1 MRNFLFGQRVLRAGA
16 RLWWLNVYN
25 SNGHLPIPRDAP
37 SIRSG
42 RIDADRVLLVG
53 NGAAGGWMVATY
65 GLALAGQLAA
75 AVQRATGRGCDL
87 DQVGDEVMNVR
98 SAPSWIGKRTL
109 VDYDVVVVVLGMSD
123 AVRLTSASEWRAGL
137 TGLLEKL
144 LRDTRDGARV
154 VMTGIE
160 PVHMSRV
167 FRGPYAMLAQ
177 RNADRLN
184 EITRELA
191 STYEQV
197 DYVDLL
203 EPDPG
208 AGVAG
213 PGKVYAS
220 WATTLTSVVTA
231 ALNRAPARPQGES
244 LPALP
249 VRGTPVSPGVE
260 WDQIKKLLERAKSEF
275 RADVAWIS
283 TLDGDRVTIPV
294 ASIGNSPAEVPLDL
308 TFCAH
313 TMQQDGTMVIPNAK
327 RDPRFRGNP
336 FLEVVHFEFY
346 AGHRLEDATG
356 ATIGTFCVASIR
368 PRRASA
374 INLHTFADYA
384 QKAETELALVQDA
397 AVSEPLTST
406 GRDAAKVRGA
416 RRGTT
421 LMP

>member
-1 MRNFLFGQRVLRAGA
+1 MKNFVFWQRLLRAGA

-42 RIDADRVLLVG
+42 RSDADRVLLVG

-98 SAPSWIGKRTL
+98 SAPAWIGKRSLT
-109 VDYDVVVVVLGMSD
+109 DYDVVVVVLGMSD
-123 AVRLTSASEWRAGL
+123 AARLTSAAEWRAGL
-137 TGLLEKL
+137 TGLLERVT
-144 LRDTRDGARV
+144 RDTRDGVRV
-154 VMTGIE
+154 VVTGIE

-184 EITRELA
+184 EVTRELA

-203 EPDPG
+203 EPDLG
-208 AGVAG
+208 SGRAG
-213 PGKVYAS
+213 PGAVYAS
-220 WATTLTSVVTA
+220 WANTLTTAVTA
-231 ALNRAPARPQGES
+231 ALDRATARQTGEP

-249 VRGTPVSPGVE
+249 VRGMPVTPGVE
-260 WDQIKKLLERAKSEF
+260 WDQIKRLLDSAKSEF

-294 ASIGNSPAEVPLDL
+294 ASIGNSPSEVPLDL

-313 TMQQDGTMVIPNAK
+313 TMQQDGTMVVPNAK

-356 ATIGTFCVASIR
+356 NAIGTFCVASIR

-374 INLHTFADYA
+374 VNVHTFADYA
-384 QKAETELALVQDA
+384 QKAETELALVHGPA
-397 AVSEPLTST
+397 SAHEPSPSS
-406 GRDAAKVRGA
+406 GRVAAKVSSA
-416 RRGTT
+416 R
-421 LMP
+421 

>member
-1 MRNFLFGQRVLRAGA
+1 MRNSVFGQRLLRAGA

-25 SNGHLPIPRDAP
+25 SNGHRPIPRDAP

-42 RIDADRVLLVG
+42 RPDADRVLLVG

-87 DQVGDEVMNVR
+87 DQVGDEVMNVQ
-98 SAPSWIGKRTL
+98 SASAWIGKRSLT
-109 VDYDVVVVVLGMSD
+109 DYDVVVVVLGMSD

-137 TGLLEKL
+137 TGLLGRL
-144 LRDTRDGARV
+144 LADTRDSVRV
-154 VMTGIE
+154 VVTGIE

-184 EITRELA
+184 EVTQELA
-191 STYEQV
+191 STFERV
-197 DYVDLL
+197 DYVELL
-203 EPDPG
+203 ESDLRLGGVGPG
-208 AGVAG
+208 A
-213 PGKVYAS
+213 VYAS
-220 WATTLTSVVTA
+220 WATTLTVAVTA
-231 ALNRAPARPQGES
+231 ALDRATARFTGEP

-249 VRGTPVSPGVE
+249 VRGNPVAPSVE
-260 WDQIKKLLERAKSEF
+260 WDQIKGLLDSAKSEF

-283 TLDGDRVTIPV
+283 MLDGDRVTIPV
-294 ASIGNSPAEVPLDL
+294 ASIGNSPSEVPLDL
-308 TFCAH
+308 TFCAQ
-313 TMQQDGTMVIPNAK
+313 TMQQDGTMVVPNAK

-356 ATIGTFCVASIR
+356 TTIGTFCVASIR

-374 INLHTFADYA
+374 VNVHTFADYA
-384 QKAETELALVQDA
+384 QKAETELALVHGA
-397 AVSEPLTST
+397 AAAHGSSPST
-406 GRDAAKVRGA
+406 GRDAAKLSSA
-416 RRGTT
+416 R
-421 LMP
+421 